1 MSTKTFN
8 PWPWMPLF
16 VIGAA
21 AIANG
26 AIILV
31 AKRVSPQKVEDQPF
45 AASVHFDDD
54 KAAAEAFAA
63 RGLRLEAS
71 APEPRTLRLVITG
84 SASGPAEVRLYR
96 PDAPGEDHA
105 VPWSDVTQP
114 LTIPLTRQGVWRLD
128 LRLSAADGTKLAVK
142 TVIDT
147 LGGRSP

>member
-8 PWPWMPLF
+8 PWPWLPLF

-31 AKRVSPQKVEDQPF
+31 AKRVSPQKVEAQPY
-45 AASVHFDDD
+45 AASVHFDAD
-54 KAAAEAFAA
+54 KAAAEAFVAK
-63 RGLRLEAS
+63 GLRLDTS
-71 APEPRTLRLVITG
+71 APDPSTLRLAIVG
-84 SASGPAEVRLYR
+84 SASGSGEVRLYR
-96 PDAPGEDHA
+96 PDAPGADRT
-105 VPWSDVTQP
+105 VPWADVAQP
-114 LTIPLTRQGVWRLD
+114 LHIPLTRQGVWRLD
-128 LRLSAADGTKLAVK
+128 LRLDAADGTKLAAK